1 MLIEFIGFS
10 SSGKTT
16 LIKELG
22 VILNKRIIIFNDIEL
37 EFLNK
42 NYCKESKSN
51 YLKFLINLK
60 SIFYFFKYFSFKKI
74 KNILALINLTQLSY
88 SRKIAYFRNHIK
100 KISLVYFYIKKI
112 HKNPQKILLFDE
124 GFIQG
129 TLNILNHINND
140 NGSLN
145 LEDIDLTFFPDI
157 LICLKPDT
165 DKLIKSIRKRKD
177 RKYWLSLSDKELK
190 IFINRFNKN
199 MEKIINFYNQSK
211 TKKVLIL
218 SNIEDCFND
227 EIFIDFIIKNSE
239 KNRI

>member
-1 MLIEFIGFS
+1 M
-10 SSGKTT
+10 
-16 LIKELG
+16 
-22 VILNKRIIIFNDIEL
+22 
-37 EFLNK
+37 
-42 NYCKESKSN
+42 
-51 YLKFLINLK
+51 
-60 SIFYFFKYFSFKKI
+60 
-74 KNILALINLTQLSY
+74 
-88 SRKIAYFRNHIK
+88 
-100 KISLVYFYIKKI
+100 
-112 HKNPQKILLFDE
+112 FDE